1 MVGVGFRNYKA
12 LTLKDG
18 SKQEDKKDKNGQR
31 RW

>member
-1 MVGVGFRNYKA
+1 MVCVGFRNYKA

-18 SKQEDKKDKNGQR
+18 SKQEDKKDINGQR